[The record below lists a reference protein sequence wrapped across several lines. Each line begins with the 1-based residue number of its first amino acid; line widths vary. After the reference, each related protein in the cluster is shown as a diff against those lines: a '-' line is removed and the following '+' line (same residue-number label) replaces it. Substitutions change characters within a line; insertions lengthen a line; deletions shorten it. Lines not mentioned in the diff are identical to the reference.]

1 MQKIVLRIKIQNVE
15 RTHTWAGFTFS
26 DQETPSLVPG
36 GKQQSLRFLS
46 GQGSHEPAA
55 FKSLVISLTLI
66 VIYDRT
72 LKK

>member
-15 RTHTWAGFTFS
+15 RTHTLAGCTFS
-26 DQETPSLVPG
+26 DQETRILFPG
-36 GKQQSLRFLS
+36 GMQQSLRFLS